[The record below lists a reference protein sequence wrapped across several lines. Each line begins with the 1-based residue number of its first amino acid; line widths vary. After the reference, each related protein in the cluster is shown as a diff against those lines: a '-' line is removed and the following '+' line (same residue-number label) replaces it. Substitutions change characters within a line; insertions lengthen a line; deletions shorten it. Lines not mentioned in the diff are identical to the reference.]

1 METLKERAKKVA
13 AFERLSMAKFQESLG
28 LSIGHFYNT
37 KYLSR
42 KVARLVEQKYPEINV
57 EWFATGNGQMVKNG
71 AFPKF
76 ATEGNSVCVPL
87 LPIASQGMLQDSVE
101 TRIADNDCEMIISPI
116 QGIDLAI
123 TACGDSMSPEY
134 PNGSKVLVQKVDNTT
149 FIEWGC
155 TYMLDTTNGILLKN
169 IFQSKENAEEI
180 ICRSVNPN
188 FADFSVATKDI
199 RAWYKVRCCV
209 TIK

>member
-1 METLKERAKKVA
+1 METLKERAKQVA
-13 AFERLSMAKFQESLG
+13 TFERLSMAKFQESLG

-42 KVARLVEQKYPEINV
+42 KVARLIEQKYPEINV

-71 AFPKF
+71 ALPKF
-76 ATEGNSVCVPL
+76 ATDGNSICVPL
-87 LPIASQGMLQDSVE
+87 LPLVSLGIQQESLETQIAN
-101 TRIADNDCEMIISPI
+101 NDCEMIISPI

-134 PNGSKVLVQKVDNTT
+134 PNGSKVLVQKVDDAT

-155 TYMLDTTNGILLKN
+155 TYLLDTTNGIVLKN
-169 IFQSKENAEEI
+169 IFQSKENSEEVV
-180 ICRSVNPN
+180 CRSVNPN
-188 FADFSVATKDI
+188 FADFHIELKNI
-199 RAWYKVRCCV
+199 KAWYRVRCSIN
-209 TIK
+209 IK

>member
-1 METLKERAKKVA
+1 METLKERAKQVA
-13 AFERLSMAKFQESLG
+13 NFERMSMAKFQESLG

-71 AFPKF
+71 GLPKF
-76 ATEGNSVCVPL
+76 ATEGNTLCVPL
-87 LPIASQGMLQDSVE
+87 LPLAAQNVLADSIE
-101 TRIADNDCEMIISPI
+101 TRIANNECEMIISPI

-123 TACGDSMSPEY
+123 TVCGDSMSPEF
-134 PNGSKVLVQKVDNTT
+134 PNGSKILAQKIDDST

-155 TYMLDTTNGILLKN
+155 TYLLDTTNGIILKN
-169 IFQSKENAEEI
+169 IFQSKENAEEVV
-180 ICRSVNPN
+180 CRSVNPN
-188 FADFSVATKDI
+188 FADFSIGLKNI
-199 RAWYKVRCCV
+199 RAWYRVRCSIN
-209 TIK
+209 IK